1 MTTSNKNNSIK
12 MLVAL
17 MSNYMLK
24 LSSLKQLFLEIIL
37 HSVNLGTDPPSKPQP
52 SKLFWTSR

>member
-1 MTTSNKNNSIK
+1 